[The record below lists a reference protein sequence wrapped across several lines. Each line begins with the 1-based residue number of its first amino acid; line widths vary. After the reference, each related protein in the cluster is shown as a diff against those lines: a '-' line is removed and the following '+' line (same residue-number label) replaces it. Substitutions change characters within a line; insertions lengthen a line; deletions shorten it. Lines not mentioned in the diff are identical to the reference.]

1 MSSLGQW
8 LGRWA
13 GAWFGAAGETDPNA
27 AAAAA
32 VITVSGTGTLG
43 AIGWISASAT
53 VSLGGVGALTDGEAV
68 QPPVV
73 VGGGRWYYPHI
84 AVPYDYLRERRRK
97 RDEDVIAA
105 MVSH

>member
-13 GAWFGAAGETDPNA
+13 GAWFGEAGETDPNA
-27 AAAAA
+27 AAASALISVHA
-32 VITVSGTGTLG
+32 SGSLG

-53 VSLGGVGALTDGEAV
+53 VSLGGTGTIGDGEAV
-68 QPPVV
+68 VPPVV
-73 VGGGRWYYPHI
+73 VGGSGRWYYPHI
-84 AVPYDYLRERRRK
+84 SLPSDYLRERRRK

-105 MVSH
+105 MVS